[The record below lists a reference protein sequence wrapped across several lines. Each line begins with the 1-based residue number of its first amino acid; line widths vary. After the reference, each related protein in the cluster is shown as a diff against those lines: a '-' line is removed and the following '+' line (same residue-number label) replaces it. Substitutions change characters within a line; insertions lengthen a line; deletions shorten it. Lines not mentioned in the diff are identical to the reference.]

1 MELGVQFQRL
11 YRVQIQRLLVVLGI
25 IVFIAVLVQLSVIPY
40 KNYASALSHATKGS
54 VFVRVESTTLPN
66 CSQSTCLD
74 VVQRAVNGILV
85 SEDKSGEE
93 TERESMVKDYEL
105 RSDNIKE
112 MDNSVQMDEN
122 GQSRNDVVFDRNLD
136 LDKSVSHNSSTREM
150 GLEFQFDPMG
160 HVKESGKL
168 SNTGTFST
176 PGLVHNLSS
185 IESAK
190 LWPTRITTNK
200 IETLDAKSRTPLL
213 SIAGK
218 ISSAH
223 NETQHG
229 ETQSKD
235 TNNELLQI
243 PASWRNNSFVAG
255 NSIINKRGTKS
266 TSISQM
272 TILLLRGADASKS
285 MVCIWNIKV
294 FVRTMRINSC
304 VQGS

>member
-1 MELGVQFQRL
+1 
-11 YRVQIQRLLVVLGI
+11 
-25 IVFIAVLVQLSVIPY
+25 
-40 KNYASALSHATKGS
+40 
-54 VFVRVESTTLPN
+54 
-66 CSQSTCLD
+66 
-74 VVQRAVNGILV
+74 
-85 SEDKSGEE
+85 
-93 TERESMVKDYEL
+93 MVKDYEL
-105 RSDNIKE
+105 RSDNSKE

-150 GLEFQFDPMG
+150 GLEFQLNPMG

-200 IETLDAKSRTPLL
+200 IETLDVKSRTPLL